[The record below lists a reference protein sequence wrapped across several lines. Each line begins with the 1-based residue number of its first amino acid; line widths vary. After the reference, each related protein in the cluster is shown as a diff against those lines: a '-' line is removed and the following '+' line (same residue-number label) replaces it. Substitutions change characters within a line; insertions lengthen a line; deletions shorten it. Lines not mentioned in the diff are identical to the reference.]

1 MTTLRVTQRT
11 ISATMMDGLQAN
23 LGKLQ
28 RIQGQLSSGKQIS
41 RPSDS
46 PVQTVEAMQH
56 RAGLRT
62 TEQHVR
68 NAEDGQALLETA
80 DGALSSAL
88 ELTRRAHDLVL
99 TARNAST
106 NPVDREAIATELDQL
121 RDGLLGLANTRYLDR
136 PVFGGNVRGTTAFA
150 ADGSY
155 VGDEGTVVRS
165 VAPDTRVEVAVT
177 GTSAFGT
184 SGAAGDGTQLFDV
197 LGGISA
203 ALRGQPQ
210 AGGVADLG
218 DGLTKLSTAHER
230 IITTLG
236 EVGARSNRMETVIAR
251 AQDQL
256 LALTT
261 SLSEVEDIDLPRT
274 IVDLQMQ
281 EVAYKAALG
290 ATARVVQP
298 SLLDF
303 LR

>member
-1 MTTLRVTQRT
+1 MTTMRVTQRT
-11 ISATMMDGLQAN
+11 ISATMMDGLQSN

-28 RIQGQLSSGKQIS
+28 RIQEQLSSGKQIS

-46 PVQTVEAMQH
+46 PVKTVEAMQH
-56 RAGLRT
+56 RSGLRT
-62 TEQHVR
+62 TEQYVR

-88 ELTRRAHDLVL
+88 GLTRRAQDLVL
-99 TARNAST
+99 TARNGST
-106 NPVDREAIATELDQL
+106 NPVGREAIATELDQL

-136 PVFGGNVRGTTAFA
+136 PIFGGNVRGSTAFA

-155 VGDEGTVVRS
+155 VGDQGTVVRS
-165 VAPDTRVEVAVT
+165 VDADTRVEVAVT
-177 GTSAFGT
+177 GTAAFGT
-184 SGAAGDGTQLFDV
+184 STATDGTQLFDV
-197 LGGISA
+197 LKGLSA
-203 ALRGQPQ
+203 ALRGQPPT
-210 AGGVADLG
+210 GGVTDLG
-218 DGLTKLSTAHER
+218 DGLTKLGAAHER
-230 IITTLG
+230 IISTLG
-236 EVGARSNRMETVIAR
+236 EVGARSNRMETVLTR